1 MYSQTM
7 AARFDC
13 KKLLR
18 FALATLCLL
27 ALAMFMPVAVNAAD
41 ATQGPNETAEL
52 TISDGD
58 AKGAASV
65 FFKRKGSADEDDKN
79 TGHAYLEVYVLQDN
93 GSIKKLGDA
102 REFKYQYNSHIDS
115 DLYDNYDPDTNSF
128 KPNLTADDPQNKKK
142 GAGTG
147 GYASL
152 DLGVKVSDGYTL
164 YGVEYTVC
172 YSSKG
177 PTNTGWKDNADFTG
191 DSVEVKRP
199 TQYYYLDNIT
209 DGTLVKVYIMPTYT
223 IKYEVKYGEHVIDAD
238 AYSTYFTVSSG
249 SLDTVTGYP
258 QNGVASVGS
267 CAKLTDM
274 TTGMTKENFTEN
286 EGNDSA
292 GTPRYTPKI
301 YPYHRWCTEVNEEEA
316 VGIAKN
322 AFDYTTTTSVT
333 LPTLTAN
340 SNYKVS
346 GWSISGDT
354 SDNTY
359 NGGKPP
365 MSVADLARIANN
377 RVITLTAVVENE
389 TPNTDNSGNNNG
401 NGDNGGN
408 NNGDNNNNGNNNNN
422 GGDSGDN
429 GGQESTTTPAPET
442 TPAPTASV
450 TTVTAVAPTATPTA
464 TPAPT
469 AEPTATP
476 APAAVSA
483 HIPQTSDDM
492 PYTLLVVTA
501 LASLCAA
508 GALFM
513 KRRSK

>member
-27 ALAMFMPVAVNAAD
+27 ALALLMPVAANAAD
-41 ATQGPNETAEL
+41 ATAGENETAEL
-52 TISDGD
+52 TISEGD
-58 AKGAASV
+58 ATV
-65 FFKRKGSADEDDKN
+65 FFKRKGSADERETN

-93 GSIKKLGDA
+93 GSIQQLGNKQ
-102 REFKYQYNSHIDS
+102 EFKYQYNSSIDT
-115 DLYDNYDPDTNSF
+115 DLYNHYDDASNSF
-128 KPNLTADDPQNKKK
+128 KKELAGNWEKKQ

-152 DLGVKVSDGYTL
+152 DLGVKVSEGYTL
-164 YGVEYTVC
+164 YKVEYTVC
-172 YSSKG
+172 HSSEG
-177 PTNTGWKDNADFTG
+177 PTKTGWKDNADFTG

-209 DGTLVKVYIMPTYT
+209 DDTLVKVYIMPTYT
-223 IKYEVKYGEHVIDAD
+223 IQYVVKYGETVIKAKDYD
-238 AYSTYFTVSSG
+238 TYFTTSDN
-249 SLDTVTGYP
+249 LANVTGYP
-258 QNGVASVGS
+258 QNGVASVDP
-267 CAKLTDM
+267 CAKLE
-274 TTGMTKENFTEN
+274 GMKKENFTEN
-286 EGNDSA
+286 DA
-292 GTPRYTPKI
+292 DYTPKI
-301 YPYHRWCTEVNEEEA
+301 YPYHRWCTEAHETDA
-316 VGIAKN
+316 VSIAEN
-322 AFDYTTTTSVT
+322 AFKYTTTTSVT

-340 SNYKVS
+340 SNYKVTD
-346 GWSISGDT
+346 WSISGDT
-354 SDNTY
+354 SGNTY
-359 NGGKPP
+359 SGNNPI
-365 MSVADLARIANN
+365 SVADLARIANN
-377 RVITLTAVVENE
+377 RVITLTAVV
-389 TPNTDNSGNNNG
+389 TDQIPNTDNSGNGGDSGNNG
-401 NGDNGGN
+401 
-408 NNGDNNNNGNNNNN
+408 GNNNNN
-422 GGDSGDN
+422 GGNN
-429 GGQESTTTPAPET
+429 GGQESTPTPTPET

-508 GALFM
+508 GALFK

>member
-18 FALATLCLL
+18 FALVTLCLL
-27 ALAMFMPVAVNAAD
+27 ALAMFMPVAANAAD
-41 ATQGPNETAEL
+41 ATAGENETAEL
-52 TISDGD
+52 TISEGD
-58 AKGAASV
+58 ATV
-65 FFKRKGSADEDDKN
+65 FFKRKGSADERETN

-93 GSIKKLGDA
+93 GSIQQLGNKQ
-102 REFKYQYNSHIDS
+102 EFKYQYNSSIDT
-115 DLYDNYDPDTNSF
+115 DLYNHYDDASNSF
-128 KPNLTADDPQNKKK
+128 KKELAGNWEKKQ

-152 DLGVKVSDGYTL
+152 DLGVKVSEGYTL
-164 YGVEYTVC
+164 YKVEYTVC
-172 YSSKG
+172 HSSEG
-177 PTNTGWKDNADFTG
+177 PTKTGWKDNADFTG

-209 DGTLVKVYIMPTYT
+209 DDTLVKVYIMPTYT
-223 IKYEVKYGEHVIDAD
+223 IQYVVKYGETVIKAKDYD
-238 AYSTYFTVSSG
+238 TYFTTSDN
-249 SLDTVTGYP
+249 LANVTGYP
-258 QNGVASVGS
+258 QNGVASVDP
-267 CAKLTDM
+267 CAKLE
-274 TTGMTKENFTEN
+274 GMKKENFTEN
-286 EGNDSA
+286 DA
-292 GTPRYTPKI
+292 DYTPKI
-301 YPYHRWCTEVNEEEA
+301 YPYHRWCTEAHETDA
-316 VGIAKN
+316 VSIAEN
-322 AFDYTTTTSVT
+322 AFKYTTTTSVT

-340 SNYKVS
+340 SNYKVTD
-346 GWSISGDT
+346 WSISGDT
-354 SDNTY
+354 SGNTY
-359 NGGKPP
+359 SGNNPI
-365 MSVADLARIANN
+365 SVADLARIANN
-377 RVITLTAVVENE
+377 RVITLTAVVTADKPE
-389 TPNTDNSGNNNG
+389 NTDNSGNG
-401 NGDNGGN
+401 GTTGGDNGNTGS
-408 NNGDNNNNGNNNNN
+408 
-422 GGDSGDN
+422 GDSGNN
-429 GGQESTTTPAPET
+429 GGQESTPTPTPAS
-442 TPAPTASV
+442 TPSV

>member
-27 ALAMFMPVAVNAAD
+27 ALALLMPVAARAETD
-41 ATQGPNETAEL
+41 AEPGENETANL
-52 TISDGD
+52 TISEGN
-58 AKGAASV
+58 ASV
-65 FFKRKGSADEDDKN
+65 SFKRKGSADEDATN
-79 TGHAYLEVYVLQDN
+79 TGHASLEVYVLQDN
-93 GSIKKLGDA
+93 GTTKQLGSAQDF
-102 REFKYQYNSHIDS
+102 EYQYNSNIDT
-115 DLYDNYDPDTNSF
+115 DLYVNYDEATNSF
-128 KPNLTADDPQNKKK
+128 KKELVGNQAKKH

-152 DLGVKVSDGYTL
+152 DLGVKVSEGYTL
-164 YGVEYTVC
+164 YKVDYTVC
-172 YSSKG
+172 YSSEG
-177 PTNTGWKDNADFTG
+177 PKKTGWKNNADFTG
-191 DSVEVKRP
+191 DSVSGP

-209 DGTLVKVYIMPTYT
+209 DGTTVTVYIMPTYT
-223 IKYEVKYGEHVIDAD
+223 IQYVVKHGEDVIDAENYD
-238 AYSTYFTVSSG
+238 TYFTISSG
-249 SLDTVTGYP
+249 NLANVTGYP
-258 QNGVASVGS
+258 QNGVVAVDPCTKLGS
-267 CAKLTDM
+267 
-274 TTGMTKENFTEN
+274 MTKDNFKE
-286 EGNDSA
+286 EGN
-292 GTPRYTPKI
+292 TPKI
-301 YPYHRWCTEVNEEEA
+301 YPYHRWCTEAPGTEA
-316 VGIAKN
+316 VLTAKN
-322 AFDYTTTTSVT
+322 AFNYTTTTSVT

-340 SNYKVS
+340 SGYQVS

-354 SDNTY
+354 SGNTY
-359 NGGKPP
+359 SGNQTIN
-365 MSVADLARIANN
+365 VADLAPFAIHDDNSN
-377 RVITLTAVVENE
+377 RVITLTAVVTAKKPES
-389 TPNTDNSGNNNG
+389 TDDSG
-401 NGDNGGN
+401 NGGN
-408 NNGDNNNNGNNNNN
+408 TD
-422 GGDSGDN
+422 GGK
-429 GGQESTTTPAPET
+429 ESTPTPTPET
-442 TPAPTASV
+442 TPTPTPTSTPSV

-508 GALFM
+508 GAMFK

>member
-27 ALAMFMPVAVNAAD
+27 ALAMFMPVAARAEKD
-41 ATQGPNETAEL
+41 AEPSENETANL
-52 TISDGD
+52 TISEGD

-65 FFKRKGSADEDDKN
+65 SFKRKGSADERETN

-93 GSIKKLGDA
+93 GSIQQLGNKQ
-102 REFKYQYNSHIDS
+102 EFKYQYNSSIDT
-115 DLYDNYDPDTNSF
+115 DLYNHYDDASNSF
-128 KPNLTADDPQNKKK
+128 KKELAGNWEKKQ

-152 DLGVKVSDGYTL
+152 DLGVKVSEGYTL
-164 YGVEYTVC
+164 YKVEYTVC
-172 YSSKG
+172 HSSGG
-177 PTNTGWKDNADFTG
+177 PKKTGWKTDDTFGTE
-191 DSVEVKRP
+191 STVRP

-223 IKYEVKYGEHVIDAD
+223 IKYEVKYGETVIDAGD
-238 AYSTYFTVSSG
+238 YDTYFTSPDDLNGVTAYPKDAEYSIVGCKELKEMTPDNYKEEANNNSG
-249 SLDTVTGYP
+249 S
-258 QNGVASVGS
+258 
-267 CAKLTDM
+267 
-274 TTGMTKENFTEN
+274 
-286 EGNDSA
+286 
-292 GTPRYTPKI
+292 TPKI
-301 YPYHRWCTEVNEEEA
+301 YPYHRWCTEAHETDA
-316 VGIAKN
+316 VSIAEN
-322 AFDYTTTTSVT
+322 AFYYTTTTSVT

-340 SNYKVS
+340 SNYKVTD
-346 GWSISGDT
+346 WSISGDT
-354 SDNTY
+354 SGNTY
-359 NGGKPP
+359 SGNRTIP
-365 MSVADLARIANN
+365 VADLALFASHDNNNN
-377 RVITLTAVVENE
+377 RIITLTAVV
-389 TPNTDNSGNNNG
+389 TDQIPSTDNSGN
-401 NGDNGGN
+401 GGTT
-408 NNGDNNNNGNNNNN
+408 GGNN
-422 GGDSGDN
+422 GGDSNNN
-429 GGQESTTTPAPET
+429 GEQESTTTPAPET
-442 TPAPTASV
+442 TPAPTSSV

>member
-27 ALAMFMPVAVNAAD
+27 ALALLLPVAANAAD
-41 ATQGPNETAEL
+41 AAAGENETAEL
-52 TISDGD
+52 TISEG
-58 AKGAASV
+58 AAEGAASV
-65 FFKRKGSADEDDKN
+65 FFKRKGSADERETN
-79 TGHAYLEVYVLQDN
+79 TGHASLEVYVLQDD
-93 GSIKKLGDA
+93 GSTKKLGDA
-102 REFKYQYNSHIDS
+102 KEFKYQYNSHIDT
-115 DLYDNYDPDTNSF
+115 DLYDNYDKDTDRFNHSL
-128 KPNLTADDPQNKKK
+128 KKDDTDNKKN
-142 GAGTG
+142 GAGVG

-152 DLGVKVSDGYTL
+152 DLGVKVSEGYTL
-164 YGVEYTVC
+164 YKVEYTVC
-172 YSSKG
+172 HSSGG
-177 PTNTGWKDNADFTG
+177 PTKTGWKNNANFTG
-191 DSVEVKRP
+191 DSVKGP

-209 DGTLVKVYIMPTYT
+209 DGTTVQVYIMPTYT
-223 IKYEVKYGEHVIDAD
+223 IQYVVKHGEDVIDAEN
-238 AYSTYFTVSSG
+238 YGTYFTVSG
-249 SLDTVTGYP
+249 SLANVTGYP
-258 QNGVASVGS
+258 QDGVASVGS
-267 CAKLTDM
+267 CAKLE
-274 TTGMTKENFTEN
+274 GMTEENFTEN
-286 EGNDSA
+286 DDEGN
-292 GTPRYTPKI
+292 PIRTPKI
-301 YPYHRWCTEVNEEEA
+301 YPYHRWCTTDNEDTA

-322 AFDYTTTTSVT
+322 AFNYTTTTSVT

-340 SNYKVS
+340 SNYQVS

-354 SDNTY
+354 SGNTY
-359 NGGKPP
+359 SGNQTID
-365 MSVADLARIANN
+365 VAKLAPFANN
-377 RVITLTAVVENE
+377 RVITLTAVV
-389 TPNTDNSGNNNG
+389 TDQVPPSTDDSGN
-401 NGDNGGN
+401 GGTT
-408 NNGDNNNNGNNNNN
+408 
-422 GGDSGDN
+422 GGDSGDSGSTGGNTGSGDGNTGSGDSGNN
-429 GGQESTTTPAPET
+429 GGQESTPTPTPET
-442 TPAPTASV
+442 TPTSTPSV

-492 PYTLLVVTA
+492 PYTLLVVAA

>member
-41 ATQGPNETAEL
+41 ATIKSENETVDL

-58 AKGAASV
+58 ATV
-65 FFKRKGSADEDDKN
+65 FFKRKGSADERETN
-79 TGHAYLEVYVLQDN
+79 TGHASLEVYVLQDD
-93 GSIKKLGDA
+93 GSTPQLGTTQDFA
-102 REFKYQYNSHIDS
+102 YQYNSSIDT
-115 DLYDNYDPDTNSF
+115 DLYDHYVNASNSF
-128 KPNLTADDPQNKKK
+128 EKELVGKKDK
-142 GAGTG
+142 KHGAGTG

-152 DLGVKVSDGYTL
+152 DLGVKVSEGYTL
-164 YGVEYTVC
+164 YKVDYTVC
-172 YSSKG
+172 HSSEG
-177 PTNTGWKDNADFTG
+177 PINTGWKGNADFTG
-191 DSVEVKRP
+191 DSVSGP

-209 DGTLVKVYIMPTYT
+209 DGTTVKVYIMPTYT
-223 IKYEVKYGEHVIDAD
+223 IKYEVKYGETVINDAD
-238 AYSTYFTVSSG
+238 YNTYFTVSSG
-249 SLDTVTGYP
+249 SLDNVIGYP

-267 CAKLTDM
+267 CAKLEGEGVPEK
-274 TTGMTKENFTEN
+274 GMTENNFTEN
-286 EGNDSA
+286 EGNDPDGA
-292 GTPRYTPKI
+292 PVRNPKI
-301 YPYHRWCTEVNEEEA
+301 YPYHRWCTKVNEEKA
-316 VGIAKN
+316 VDFAEK
-322 AFDYTTTTSVT
+322 AFYYTTTTSVT

-340 SNYKVS
+340 SNYKVTD
-346 GWSISGDT
+346 WSISGDT

-359 NGGKPP
+359 NGGKKID
-365 MSVADLARIANN
+365 VANLAPFAIHVDNNNRVN
-377 RVITLTAVVENE
+377 RVITLTAVV
-389 TPNTDNSGNNNG
+389 TDQIPNTDNSGNGGDSGNNG
-401 NGDNGGN
+401 GGDNGGN
-408 NNGDNNNNGNNNNN
+408 NNNN
-422 GGDSGDN
+422 GGNN
-429 GGQESTTTPAPET
+429 GGQESTPTPTPAST
-442 TPAPTASV
+442 SSV

>member
-27 ALAMFMPVAVNAAD
+27 ALALLMPVAARAETD
-41 ATQGPNETAEL
+41 AEPGENETANL
-52 TISDGD
+52 TISEGN
-58 AKGAASV
+58 ASV
-65 FFKRKGSADEDDKN
+65 SFKRKGSAGEENTN
-79 TGHAYLEVYVLQDN
+79 TGHASLEVYVLQDN
-93 GSIKKLGDA
+93 GTTKQLENTKNF
-102 REFKYQYNSHIDS
+102 EYQYNSSIDT
-115 DLYDNYDPDTNSF
+115 DLYDNYDPTTNRF
-128 KPNLTADDPQNKKK
+128 KKELVGKKETK
-142 GAGTG
+142 HGAGTG

-152 DLGVKVSDGYTL
+152 DLGVQVSEGYTL
-164 YGVEYTVC
+164 YNVDYTVC
-172 YSSKG
+172 HSSEG
-177 PTNTGWKDNADFTG
+177 PKNTGWKTDDTFGTE
-191 DSVEVKRP
+191 SKVRP

-209 DGTLVKVYIMPTYT
+209 DGTTVKVYIMPTYT
-223 IKYEVKYGEHVIDAD
+223 IQYVVKYGENVIDA
-238 AYSTYFTVSSG
+238 ANYGTYFTISSG
-249 SLDTVTGYP
+249 NLANVTGYP
-258 QNGVASVGS
+258 QDGVVAVDPCTKLGS
-267 CAKLTDM
+267 
-274 TTGMTKENFTEN
+274 MTKDNFKE
-286 EGNDSA
+286 EGN
-292 GTPRYTPKI
+292 TPKI
-301 YPYHRWCTEVNEEEA
+301 YPYHRWCTDVNEIEA
-316 VGIAKN
+316 ALTAKN
-322 AFDYTTTTSVT
+322 AFNYTTTTSVT

-340 SNYKVS
+340 SGYQVS

-354 SDNTY
+354 SGNTY
-359 NGGKPP
+359 SGNQTID
-365 MSVADLARIANN
+365 VAKLAPFAIHGDNNN
-377 RVITLTAVVENE
+377 RIITLTAVV
-389 TPNTDNSGNNNG
+389 TDQVPPSTDDSGN
-401 NGDNGGN
+401 GG
-408 NNGDNNNNGNNNNN
+408 GN
-422 GGDSGDN
+422 GGDSGGDSGDSGSTGGNTGSGDSGNN
-429 GGQESTTTPAPET
+429 GGQESTPTPTPET
-442 TPAPTASV
+442 TPASTPSV

>member
-41 ATQGPNETAEL
+41 ASKGENETAEL

-65 FFKRKGSADEDDKN
+65 FFKRKGSADEDEKN
-79 TGHAYLEVYVLQDN
+79 IGHVSLEVYVLQDN
-93 GSIKKLGDA
+93 GSLQQLGTKQ
-102 REFKYQYNSHIDS
+102 EFKYQYNGHIDS
-115 DLYDNYDPDTNSF
+115 DLYKNYDKDTYSFKQNLKEDDTN
-128 KPNLTADDPQNKKK
+128 NKKN
-142 GAGTG
+142 GAGVG

-152 DLGVKVSDGYTL
+152 DLGVNVSEGYTL
-164 YGVEYTVC
+164 YGVDYTVC
-172 YSSKG
+172 YSSGG
-177 PTNTGWKDNADFTG
+177 PTKTGWKTNADFTG
-191 DSVEVKRP
+191 DSVSGP

-209 DGTLVKVYIMPTYT
+209 DGTLVRVYIMPTYT
-223 IKYEVKYGEHVIDAD
+223 IQYVVKYGEHVINAAD
-238 AYSTYFTVSSG
+238 YDTYFTISSG
-249 SLDTVTGYP
+249 KLANVTGYP

-267 CAKLTDM
+267 CAKLADM
-274 TTGMTKENFTEN
+274 TENNYTETN
-286 EGNDSA
+286 AD
-292 GTPRYTPKI
+292 GTLIHTPKI
-301 YPYHRWCTEVNEEEA
+301 YPYHRWCTTVNEDEA
-316 VGIAKN
+316 ADFAKN

-340 SNYKVS
+340 SGYQVS

-359 NGGKPP
+359 NGGQP
-365 MSVADLARIANN
+365 MSVATLAPFANN
-377 RVITLTAVVENE
+377 RVITLTAVVTDNKPE
-389 TPNTDNSGNNNG
+389 NTDNSGN
-401 NGDNGGN
+401 GGN
-408 NNGDNNNNGNNNNN
+408 DGGDNNNGGNNNNN
-422 GGDSGDN
+422 GGDGNN
-429 GGQESTTTPAPET
+429 GGQESTPTPTPAS
-442 TPAPTASV
+442 TPSV
-450 TTVTAVAPTATPTA
+450 TTVTAVAPTATPTV

-508 GALFM
+508 GAMFK

>member
-27 ALAMFMPVAVNAAD
+27 ALAVLMPVAVNAAD
-41 ATQGPNETAEL
+41 ASKGENETAEL

-65 FFKRKGSADEDDKN
+65 FFKRKGSADERETN
-79 TGHAYLEVYVLQDN
+79 TGHASLEVYVLQND
-93 GSIKKLGDA
+93 STTKQLEETKLGETKDF
-102 REFKYQYNSHIDS
+102 EYQYNSNIDT
-115 DLYDNYDPDTNSF
+115 DLYDHYDNARNSF
-128 KPNLTADDPQNKKK
+128 KKELTGNWEKKQ

-152 DLGVKVSDGYTL
+152 DLGVKVSEGYTL
-164 YGVEYTVC
+164 YKVDYTVC
-172 YSSKG
+172 YSSEG
-177 PTNTGWKDNADFTG
+177 PTKTGWKTNADFTG
-191 DSVEVKRP
+191 DSVSGP

-209 DGTLVKVYIMPTYT
+209 DGTLVRVYIMPTYT
-223 IKYEVKYGEHVIDAD
+223 IQYVVKYGETVINAAD
-238 AYSTYFTVSSG
+238 YGTYFTPTDGLNDVTAYPKDAEYSIAGCEKLKEMTPDNYKEDANNNSVS
-249 SLDTVTGYP
+249 
-258 QNGVASVGS
+258 
-267 CAKLTDM
+267 
-274 TTGMTKENFTEN
+274 
-286 EGNDSA
+286 
-292 GTPRYTPKI
+292 TPKI
-301 YPYHRWCTEVNEEEA
+301 YPYHRWCYHENELEA
-316 VGIAKN
+316 VNLAVSRFKEGYKVA
-322 AFDYTTTTSVT
+322 TTVT
-333 LPTLTAN
+333 VPTLTAKEG
-340 SNYKVS
+340 YKVS
-346 GWSISGDT
+346 GWKVDENNTVGFGDPV
-354 SDNTY
+354 N
-359 NGGKPP
+359 
-365 MSVADLARIANN
+365 MSDLAKYADEN
-377 RVITLTAVVENE
+377 RVITLTAVVEVN
-389 TPNTDNSGNNNG
+389 TPNTDNTGNNNG
-401 NGDNGGN
+401 NGDNSG
-408 NNGDNNNNGNNNNN
+408 NNGDNNNNG
-422 GGDSGDN
+422 GDSDNN
-429 GGQESTTTPAPET
+429 GGQESTPTPTPAS
-442 TPAPTASV
+442 TPSV

>member
-27 ALAMFMPVAVNAAD
+27 ALALLMPVAANAAD

-52 TISDGD
+52 EISEGD
-58 AKGAASV
+58 ASV
-65 FFKRKGSADEDDKN
+65 TFKRKGSADEDATN
-79 TGHAYLEVYVLQDN
+79 TGHASLEVYVLQDN
-93 GSIKKLGDA
+93 GTTKQLGSAQDF
-102 REFKYQYNSHIDS
+102 EYQYNSNIDT
-115 DLYDNYDPDTNSF
+115 DLYVNYDEATNSF
-128 KPNLTADDPQNKKK
+128 KKELVGNQTKKH

-152 DLGVKVSDGYTL
+152 DLGVKVSEGYTL
-164 YGVEYTVC
+164 YNVEYTVC
-172 YSSKG
+172 YSSEG
-177 PTNTGWKDNADFTG
+177 PTKTGWKDNADFTG
-191 DSVEVKRP
+191 DSVKGP

-209 DGTLVKVYIMPTYT
+209 DGTTVKVYIMPTYT
-223 IKYEVKYGEHVIDAD
+223 IKYEVKYGENGENVIDAGN
-238 AYSTYFTVSSG
+238 YSTYFTVSSG
-249 SLDTVTGYP
+249 SLGEVTGYP

-267 CAKLTDM
+267 CAKLTD
-274 TTGMTKENFTEN
+274 TETGMTKENFKEN
-286 EGNDSA
+286 NAD
-292 GTPRYTPKI
+292 GTPIRTPKI
-301 YPYHRWCTEVNEEEA
+301 YPYHRWCTEDYEKEA
-316 VGIAKN
+316 VDFAKK
-322 AFDYTTTTSVT
+322 AFDYNTTTSVT
-333 LPTLTAN
+333 PPTLTAN
-340 SNYKVS
+340 SNYKVTN
-346 GWSISGDT
+346 WSISGDT
-354 SDNTY
+354 SGNTY
-359 NGGKPP
+359 SGNKPI
-365 MSVADLARIANN
+365 SVADLARIANN
-377 RVITLTAVVENE
+377 RVITLTAVVNKAQQPE
-389 TPNTDNSGNNNG
+389 NTDDSGNNG
-401 NGDNGGN
+401 GGDNGGN
-408 NNGDNNNNGNNNNN
+408 NNNN
-422 GGDSGDN
+422 GGNN
-429 GGQESTTTPAPET
+429 GGKESTPTPTPET
-442 TPAPTASV
+442 TPTSTPSV

-508 GALFM
+508 GAMFM

>member
-18 FALATLCLL
+18 FALVTLCLL
-27 ALAMFMPVAVNAAD
+27 ALAMFMPVAANAAD
-41 ATQGPNETAEL
+41 ATAGENETAEL
-52 TISDGD
+52 TISEGD
-58 AKGAASV
+58 ATV
-65 FFKRKGSADEDDKN
+65 FFKRKGSADERETN

-93 GSIKKLGDA
+93 GSIQQLGNKQ
-102 REFKYQYNSHIDS
+102 EFKYQYNSSIDT
-115 DLYDNYDPDTNSF
+115 DLYNHYDDASNSF
-128 KPNLTADDPQNKKK
+128 KKELAGNWEKKQ

-152 DLGVKVSDGYTL
+152 DLGVKVSEGYTL
-164 YGVEYTVC
+164 YKVEYTVC
-172 YSSKG
+172 HSSEG
-177 PTNTGWKDNADFTG
+177 PTKTGWKDNADFTG

-209 DGTLVKVYIMPTYT
+209 DDTLVKVYIMPTYT
-223 IKYEVKYGEHVIDAD
+223 IQYVVKYGETVIKAKDYD
-238 AYSTYFTVSSG
+238 TYFTTSDN
-249 SLDTVTGYP
+249 LANVTGYP
-258 QNGVASVGS
+258 QNGVASVDP
-267 CAKLTDM
+267 CAKLE
-274 TTGMTKENFTEN
+274 GMKKENFTEN
-286 EGNDSA
+286 DA
-292 GTPRYTPKI
+292 DYTPKI
-301 YPYHRWCTEVNEEEA
+301 YPYHRWCTEAHETDA
-316 VGIAKN
+316 VSIAEN
-322 AFDYTTTTSVT
+322 AFKYTTTTSVT

-340 SNYKVS
+340 SNYKVTD
-346 GWSISGDT
+346 WSISGDT
-354 SDNTY
+354 SGNTY
-359 NGGKPP
+359 SGNNPI
-365 MSVADLARIANN
+365 SVADLARIANN
-377 RVITLTAVVENE
+377 RVITLTAVV
-389 TPNTDNSGNNNG
+389 TDQIPNTDNSGNGGDSGNNG
-401 NGDNGGN
+401 
-408 NNGDNNNNGNNNNN
+408 GNNNNN
-422 GGDSGDN
+422 GGNN
-429 GGQESTTTPAPET
+429 GGQESTPTPTPET
-442 TPAPTASV
+442 TPTSTSSV

>member
-27 ALAMFMPVAVNAAD
+27 ALALLMPVAANAAD

-52 TISDGD
+52 EISEGD
-58 AKGAASV
+58 ASV
-65 FFKRKGSADEDDKN
+65 TFKRKGSADEDATN
-79 TGHAYLEVYVLQDN
+79 TGHASLEVYVLQDN
-93 GSIKKLGDA
+93 GSIKQLGSAQD
-102 REFKYQYNSHIDS
+102 FKYQYNSNIDT
-115 DLYDNYDPDTNSF
+115 DLYANYDETTNSF
-128 KPNLTADDPQNKKK
+128 KKELADKLEKKQ

-152 DLGVKVSDGYTL
+152 DLGVKVSEGYTL
-164 YGVEYTVC
+164 YNVEYTVC
-172 YSSKG
+172 YSSEG
-177 PTNTGWKDNADFTG
+177 PKKTGWKDNADFTG
-191 DSVEVKRP
+191 DSVSGP

-209 DGTLVKVYIMPTYT
+209 DGTTVKVYIMPTYT
-223 IKYEVKYGEHVIDAD
+223 IEYVVKYGENVIDAAD
-238 AYSTYFTVSSG
+238 YDTYFTFSG
-249 SLDTVTGYP
+249 SLANVTGYP
-258 QNGVASVGS
+258 QDGVVAVYP
-267 CAKLTDM
+267 CTKLTDKE
-274 TTGMTKENFTEN
+274 TGMTKENFTEN
-286 EGNDSA
+286 NDDGN
-292 GTPRYTPKI
+292 PIRTPKI
-301 YPYHRWCTEVNEEEA
+301 YPYHRWCTVVTELEA
-316 VGIAKN
+316 VLTAKN
-322 AFDYTTTTSVT
+322 AFNYTTTTSVT

-340 SNYKVS
+340 NGYQVT

-354 SDNTY
+354 SGNTY
-359 NGGKPP
+359 SGNKPI
-365 MSVADLARIANN
+365 SVADLARIANN
-377 RVITLTAVVENE
+377 RVITLTAVVNKAQQPENS
-389 TPNTDNSGNNNG
+389 DNSGNNG
-401 NGDNGGN
+401 GGDNGGN
-408 NNGDNNNNGNNNNN
+408 NNNN
-422 GGDSGDN
+422 GGNN
-429 GGQESTTTPAPET
+429 GGQESTPTPTPAS
-442 TPAPTASV
+442 TPSV

-508 GALFM
+508 GAMFK